1 MPNSRSPQQ
10 LEKTEIV
17 RARSQSTDQPA
28 LDVSPDAKRR
38 RFLGRHR
45 WTLYG
50 QNTASNHFLRSG
62 ESFVVVRGA
71 APDPTA
77 TQTRRVG
84 LGRRSFVVPKQ
95 SSKSF
100 TADHIARA
108 ATNHRAR
115 LNDAVLETLVI
126 SFFVIV
132 RQIRRHHAAQ
142 RVFTKKNHSAE
153 RLALNG
159 SHGNAPGAPTFWATA
174 EVAERT

>member
-1 MPNSRSPQQ
+1 MSRN
-10 LEKTEIV
+10 E
-17 RARSQSTDQPA
+17 
-28 LDVSPDAKRR
+28 
-38 RFLGRHR
+38 LGFRHR
-45 WTLYG
+45 TVWLTIIALLAFVTLTHAQERASTLYG
-50 QNTASNHFLRSG
+50 QNTASTHFLRSG

-77 TQTRRVG
+77 TQTWRVG

-100 TADHIARA
+100 TTDHIARA

-132 RQIRRHHAAQ
+132 RQIRRHHAVQ
-142 RVFTKKNHSAE
+142 RVLTKKNHSVE

-159 SHGNAPGAPTFWATA
+159 SHEAFQVRRHFGRP
-174 EVAERT
+174 RR